1 VAILLASAAEH
12 SRGPERG
19 RLLAEGESLVRKAAP
34 VLSTPQGE
42 RQTLAQQN
50 SWEQLVEARV
60 RLKKAAAAR

>member
-1 VAILLASAAEH
+1 
-12 SRGPERG
+12 
-19 RLLAEGESLVRKAAP
+19 LLAEGESLVRKAAP